1 MSSTT
6 STTERPGS
14 STKPVRWRSA
24 CNQCHAAKVR
34 CSGERTGCDRC
45 NNLQYQCVY
54 AISRVGK
61 VPGVRARGNKAVRTT
76 TEALQR
82 PETASTLPDADSNG
96 EFQTDQRSENDP
108 LSHSDF
114 GEQDAAHDA
123 LSPKSH
129 SALFPDWTEASD
141 KGLNTYETA
150 DLFILPSQLMSSD
163 QDPSRSRGHS
173 LQAPSHSGQ
182 SMADSHTAAMPDGG
196 LFCPFNKPTTP
207 IPALPDLDLHIQDFH
222 PMDVPVSPLDNGPP
236 VKRRP
241 YSDASCGHSGHSS
254 KGYMNS
260 TFPYGEL
267 LSQIGC
273 QTDCGRQPHH
283 YNYRSWTVLIC
294 NRIVEFLEHR
304 IQGGVVALDVVMQTN
319 KITLGEIS
327 RILSKGA
334 HKEGSNCAM
343 LLLIAIDQ
351 IVTLFEC
358 GVKQGSPGDSDRASI
373 GGRDLSA
380 LGDDLTGGNVLPNL
394 RFGLFQINQ
403 DEQLALRSYLL
414 QRELQRCL
422 QVLTNLRDA
431 IPLEPNPCTALEARV
446 KKLCS
451 AIADSQ

>member
-1 MSSTT
+1 
-6 STTERPGS
+6 
-14 STKPVRWRSA
+14 
-24 CNQCHAAKVR
+24 
-34 CSGERTGCDRC
+34 
-45 NNLQYQCVY
+45 
-54 AISRVGK
+54 
-61 VPGVRARGNKAVRTT
+61 
-76 TEALQR
+76 
-82 PETASTLPDADSNG
+82 
-96 EFQTDQRSENDP
+96 
-108 LSHSDF
+108 
-114 GEQDAAHDA
+114 
-123 LSPKSH
+123 
-129 SALFPDWTEASD
+129 
-141 KGLNTYETA
+141 
-150 DLFILPSQLMSSD
+150 
-163 QDPSRSRGHS
+163 
-173 LQAPSHSGQ
+173 
-182 SMADSHTAAMPDGG
+182 
-196 LFCPFNKPTTP
+196 
-207 IPALPDLDLHIQDFH
+207 
-222 PMDVPVSPLDNGPP
+222 MDVPVSTLDNGPP

-241 YSDASCGHSGHSS
+241 YSDASCGHSSHSN
-254 KGYMNS
+254 KGYVNS
-260 TFPYGEL
+260 SFPYGEL

-283 YNYRSWTVLIC
+283 YNYRSWTILIC

-358 GVKQGSPGDSDRASI
+358 SMQQGAPGDGDRASI

-380 LGDDLTGGNVLPNL
+380 LGDELTGANVLPNL

-446 KKLCS
+446 KQLCS
-451 AIADSQ
+451 AISDSH